1 MSHDMRRSIDRWRWL
16 APTLVGLVLAVQGAR
31 PSDAQAQCGFQL
43 GFATLR
49 NLVGPQ
55 AVGQC
60 LENERFNSAN
70 GNAEQRTTGGLLVW
84 RKADNWTAFTDGFR
98 TWVNGPAGV
107 QVRLNGERFP
117 WEADAQSVGRPAPS
131 AVVERFLG
139 AVMGRF
145 DVPDPLAADRLAL
158 TMLSRRLR
166 ATASQPGGLPLLL
179 GVQNTTPDVV
189 VRDPVTGPT
198 PDRVT
203 VPASLLFSGS
213 GPANRNFQLIQEDG
227 EWRIDAVTVAP

>member
-1 MSHDMRRSIDRWRWL
+1 MRPRGRRRWPAPAL
-16 APTLVGLVLAVQGAR
+16 AGLVLAVLVPHTAL
-31 PSDAQAQCGFQL
+31 AQVPCGFQL

-49 NLVGPQ
+49 SIVGPQ

-60 LENERFNSAN
+60 LEDEHFNPAN

-84 RKADNWTAFTDGFR
+84 RKADNWTAFTDGYR

-117 WEADAQSVGRPAPS
+117 WEADAPAVGRPAPS

-145 DVPDPLAADRLAL
+145 DAPDPAAADRLAL
-158 TMLSRRLR
+158 TYLSQRLR
-166 ATASQPGGLPLLL
+166 ATASQPGGLPQLL
-179 GVQNTTPDVV
+179 GVQNTTPNFV
-189 VRDPVTGPT
+189 VRDPVPGPT

-213 GPANRNFQLIQEDG
+213 GPANRSFQLVQEDG
-227 EWRIDAVTVAP
+227 EWRIDAVTIAP